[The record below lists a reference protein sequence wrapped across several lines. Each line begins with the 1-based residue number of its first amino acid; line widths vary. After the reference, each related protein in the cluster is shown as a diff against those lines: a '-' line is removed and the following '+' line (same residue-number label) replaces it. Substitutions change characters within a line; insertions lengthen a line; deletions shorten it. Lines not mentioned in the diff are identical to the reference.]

1 VVAQRLVPRPGYGMI
16 AAFEVL
22 IANPA
27 VRNLLRD
34 GKTNQLR
41 NVITTAQQEGM
52 ITLETS
58 LARLVRSGAISY
70 DAALAVSMHPR
81 DLARA
86 VDPALVHTGN

>member
-1 VVAQRLVPRPGYGMI
+1 MV

-22 IANPA
+22 IANAA

-52 ITLETS
+52 MTLEAS
-58 LARLVRSGAISY
+58 LGNLVRAGSISY
-70 DAALAVSMHPR
+70 EAALAVSMHPR

-86 VDPALVHTGN
+86 VSPVPSLAGN

>member
-1 VVAQRLVPRPGYGMI
+1 MI

-52 ITLETS
+52 MTLESS
-58 LARLVRSGAISY
+58 LARLVQAGVVSY
-70 DAALAVSMHPR
+70 ESALAVSMHPK

-86 VDPALVHTGN
+86 VDPALSLVRN

>member
-1 VVAQRLVPRPGYGMI
+1 MV

-41 NVITTAQQEGM
+41 NVITTSQQEGM
-52 ITLETS
+52 MTLENS
-58 LARLVRSGAISY
+58 LGYLVSSGVISY
-70 DAALAVSMHPR
+70 EAALAVSMHPR

-86 VDPALVHTGN
+86 VDPALTLARN